1 MTTHGKRHAKQ
12 DIMDAAW
19 KLFTEQGYDETTIA
33 QIIELSGNSRS
44 TFYHHFR
51 GKDEL
56 LFSLA
61 YSYDSDY
68 DSWLQTCDRTLP
80 AADLL
85 LAFNHFVLN
94 NLEHSPYMDLFA
106 PLYGLQVATTG
117 TRHILN
123 PDRNY
128 YKILRKILFD
138 GIKCGKL
145 KSDYSY
151 VELSQMITS
160 AQIGLTYSWCLTQRS
175 FSLLQYG
182 ESLLTPFIES
192 LRVN

>member
-117 TRHILN
+117 SRHI
-123 PDRNY
+123 
-128 YKILRKILFD
+128 
-138 GIKCGKL
+138 
-145 KSDYSY
+145 
-151 VELSQMITS
+151 
-160 AQIGLTYSWCLTQRS
+160 
-175 FSLLQYG
+175 
-182 ESLLTPFIES
+182 
-192 LRVN
+192 

>member
-106 PLYGLQVATTG
+106 SLYGLQVATTG

-138 GIKCGKL
+138 GIKCGELKL
-145 KSDYSY
+145 LRRALPDDH
-151 VELSQMITS
+151 L
-160 AQIGLTYSWCLTQRS
+160 CPDRS
-175 FSLLQYG
+175 HLLLVSHP
-182 ESLLTPFIES
+182 EKLLPASI
-192 LRVN
+192 R

>member
-19 KLFTEQGYDETTIA
+19 KLFTEQGYDETTIS
-33 QIIELSGNSRS
+33 QIIELSGKSRS

-94 NLEHSPYMDLFA
+94 NSDNRNNYIYQLVTLAKSMGVTWNDHFPMTAEA
-106 PLYGLQVATTG
+106 PTSSAITLPLLLPGTG
-117 TRHILN
+117 
-123 PDRNY
+123 
-128 YKILRKILFD
+128 
-138 GIKCGKL
+138 
-145 KSDYSY
+145 
-151 VELSQMITS
+151 
-160 AQIGLTYSWCLTQRS
+160 
-175 FSLLQYG
+175 SLIQ
-182 ESLLTPFIES
+182 
-192 LRVN
+192 

>member
-94 NLEHSPYMDLFA
+94 NLE
-106 PLYGLQVATTG
+106 
-117 TRHILN
+117 
-123 PDRNY
+123 
-128 YKILRKILFD
+128 
-138 GIKCGKL
+138 
-145 KSDYSY
+145 
-151 VELSQMITS
+151 
-160 AQIGLTYSWCLTQRS
+160 QIGRAH
-175 FSLLQYG
+175 
-182 ESLLTPFIES
+182 
-192 LRVN
+192 V

>member
-19 KLFTEQGYDETTIA
+19 KLFTEQGYDETTIS
-33 QIIELSGNSRS
+33 QIIELSGKSRS

-68 DSWLQTCDRTLP
+68 DSWLQTCDRTLQ

-106 PLYGLQVATTG
+106 SLYGLQVATTG

-138 GIKCGKL
+138 GYKVFCFLFGQNDCIAN
-145 KSDYSY
+145 
-151 VELSQMITS
+151 LSFYYFTGLLN
-160 AQIGLTYSWCLTQRS
+160 QIFKIIDIYIFTGNY
-175 FSLLQYG
+175 
-182 ESLLTPFIES
+182 
-192 LRVN
+192 

>member
-106 PLYGLQVATTG
+106 P
-117 TRHILN
+117 
-123 PDRNY
+123 
-128 YKILRKILFD
+128 KILFD
-138 GIKCGKL
+138 GIKCGEL

-192 LRVN
+192 LRAN

>member
-80 AADLL
+80 AADLRL
-85 LAFNHFVLN
+85 DDRILPAGIG
-94 NLEHSPYMDLFA
+94 MDA
-106 PLYGLQVATTG
+106 ADKGAGDRGKVA
-117 TRHILN
+117 
-123 PDRNY
+123 
-128 YKILRKILFD
+128 
-138 GIKCGKL
+138 CG
-145 KSDYSY
+145 
-151 VELSQMITS
+151 
-160 AQIGLTYSWCLTQRS
+160 
-175 FSLLQYG
+175 
-182 ESLLTPFIES
+182 
-192 LRVN
+192 

>member
-1 MTTHGKRHAKQ
+1 MQTGHHGCQHGSCSQNRAMT
-12 DIMDAAW
+12 
-19 KLFTEQGYDETTIA
+19 ETTIA
-33 QIIELSGNSRS
+33 QIIDSPVIPQHLLPPFSW
-44 TFYHHFR
+44 
-51 GKDEL
+51 KDEL

-106 PLYGLQVATTG
+106 SLYGLQVATTG

-123 PDRNY
+123 P
-128 YKILRKILFD
+128 
-138 GIKCGKL
+138 
-145 KSDYSY
+145 S
-151 VELSQMITS
+151 
-160 AQIGLTYSWCLTQRS
+160 
-175 FSLLQYG
+175 
-182 ESLLTPFIES
+182 
-192 LRVN
+192 

>member
-106 PLYGLQVATTG
+106 SLYGLQVATTG

-138 GIKCGKL
+138 GIKCGEL

-182 ESLLTPFIES
+182 EFT
-192 LRVN
+192 

>member
-106 PLYGLQVATTG
+106 SLYGLQVATTG

-138 GIKCGKL
+138 GIKCGEL

-151 VELSQMITS
+151 VELSQMIT
-160 AQIGLTYSWCLTQRS
+160 L
-175 FSLLQYG
+175 SL
-182 ESLLTPFIES
+182 IHI
-192 LRVN
+192 

>member
-123 PDRNY
+123 PDRNPFRWDQMWRT
-128 YKILRKILFD
+128 KVRLLLRRALPD
-138 GIKCGKL
+138 DHLCPDRSHLLLVSHPEKL
-145 KSDYSY
+145 LPASIRRIPPDTIY
-151 VELSQMITS
+151 
-160 AQIGLTYSWCLTQRS
+160 
-175 FSLLQYG
+175 
-182 ESLLTPFIES
+182 
-192 LRVN
+192 

>member
-123 PDRNY
+123 PEEYGFAAVMQRNLCEREIRLY
-128 YKILRKILFD
+128 RWLRQPAFYTILT
-138 GIKCGKL
+138 KL
-145 KSDYSY
+145 P
-151 VELSQMITS
+151 M
-160 AQIGLTYSWCLTQRS
+160 QITQRKK
-175 FSLLQYG
+175 
-182 ESLLTPFIES
+182 
-192 LRVN
+192 

>member
-19 KLFTEQGYDETTIA
+19 KLFTEQGYDKTTIS
-33 QIIELSGNSRS
+33 QIIELSGKSRS

-106 PLYGLQVATTG
+106 SLYGLQVATTG
-117 TRHILN
+117 LPSN
-123 PDRNY
+123 PVRTVCPVISY
-128 YKILRKILFD
+128 AII
-138 GIKCGKL
+138 
-145 KSDYSY
+145 SSSY
-151 VELSQMITS
+151 VTFSHCKVLLLSFIIPYFSKYASIVIKKTIFS
-160 AQIGLTYSWCLTQRS
+160 AFEKT
-175 FSLLQYG
+175 F
-182 ESLLTPFIES
+182 
-192 LRVN
+192 

>member
-1 MTTHGKRHAKQ
+1 
-12 DIMDAAW
+12 
-19 KLFTEQGYDETTIA
+19 
-33 QIIELSGNSRS
+33 
-44 TFYHHFR
+44 
-51 GKDEL
+51 
-56 LFSLA
+56 
-61 YSYDSDY
+61 
-68 DSWLQTCDRTLP
+68 
-80 AADLL
+80 
-85 LAFNHFVLN
+85 
-94 NLEHSPYMDLFA
+94 MDLFA

-138 GIKCGKL
+138 GIKCGEL

-192 LRVN
+192 LRAN

>member
-68 DSWLQTCDRTLP
+68 DSWLRP
-80 AADLL
+80 ATGR
-85 LAFNHFVLN
+85 FQPPICC
-94 NLEHSPYMDLFA
+94 SPS
-106 PLYGLQVATTG
+106 T
-117 TRHILN
+117 IL
-123 PDRNY
+123 
-128 YKILRKILFD
+128 
-138 GIKCGKL
+138 C
-145 KSDYSY
+145 
-151 VELSQMITS
+151 
-160 AQIGLTYSWCLTQRS
+160 
-175 FSLLQYG
+175 
-182 ESLLTPFIES
+182 
-192 LRVN
+192 

>member
-1 MTTHGKRHAKQ
+1 MNFH
-12 DIMDAAW
+12 
-19 KLFTEQGYDETTIA
+19 
-33 QIIELSGNSRS
+33 RS
-44 TFYHHFR
+44 
-51 GKDEL
+51 KDRKGI
-56 LFSLA
+56 S
-61 YSYDSDY
+61 S
-68 DSWLQTCDRTLP
+68 SWLQTCDRTLP

-94 NLEHSPYMDLFA
+94 NLEHSPHMDLFA

-138 GIKCGKL
+138 GIKCGEL

-160 AQIGLTYSWCLTQRS
+160 AQIGLTYSWCLTQKS

-192 LRVN
+192 LRAN

>member
-61 YSYDSDY
+61 IP
-68 DSWLQTCDRTLP
+68 TTVTMIAGFRP
-80 AADLL
+80 ATGR
-85 LAFNHFVLN
+85 FQPPICC
-94 NLEHSPYMDLFA
+94 SPS
-106 PLYGLQVATTG
+106 T
-117 TRHILN
+117 IL
-123 PDRNY
+123 
-128 YKILRKILFD
+128 
-138 GIKCGKL
+138 C
-145 KSDYSY
+145 
-151 VELSQMITS
+151 
-160 AQIGLTYSWCLTQRS
+160 
-175 FSLLQYG
+175 
-182 ESLLTPFIES
+182 
-192 LRVN
+192 